1 MISLSKTLYPGLL
14 LLASNLQK
22 SQKLITEKP
31 IQTQGQGLPL
41 VGNSHVTSVTSLLTK
56 ERPEAGEESQPP
68 RGKVEPH
75 SHHRGLGILHKN
87 TLSDTQFN
95 FSGV

>member
-41 VGNSHVTSVTSLLTK
+41 VGNSQPVS
-56 ERPEAGEESQPP
+56 RPC
-68 RGKVEPH
+68 
-75 SHHRGLGILHKN
+75 
-87 TLSDTQFN
+87 
-95 FSGV
+95 